1 MRQWHVRTARRI
13 SQDPHLLS
21 GALAGWK
28 LAAARSAMQPRIAA
42 RLSRDADQP
51 RPRITPRPPNTALVH
66 RHTWNRVGRVP
77 RPPTPSPRARPPRL
91 ALCDLVPAEIARSR
105 SVLHEVVRLDN
116 AALAQ
121 VGVPIRHRI
130 PQVVSLN
137 DPNRGA
143 ARDRLG
149 ALHNVLSDSEHEAHL
164 RPGRGL
170 SRLLAPQ
177 LLANVLKEIAAT
189 ASVPAE
195 LVRHL
200 HADGQATS
208 SLAALGRAQPV
219 RSFGQDELRAFEGGE
234 MARKLLDLH
243 DLFLERHARV
253 SKLLS
258 GEAAGSLHVDRG
270 VDGEARHRGGG
281 RVELA
286 NNGLAGLAPGPGVR
300 VHRLALAL
308 IAKSHHRKIARGLA

>member
-1 MRQWHVRTARRI
+1 M
-13 SQDPHLLS
+13 P
-21 GALAGWK
+21 
-28 LAAARSAMQPRIAA
+28 PRIAA

-149 ALHNVLSDSEHEAHL
+149 GVHHALPNLEQEAHL
-164 RPGRGL
+164 HTCWGII
-170 SRLLAPQ
+170 RLVAPQ
-177 LLANVLKEIAAT
+177 LLAHGSEELAAAVL
-189 ASVPAE
+189 VPAK

-200 HADGQATS
+200 HADGQATA
-208 SLAALGRAQPV
+208 SLADLGCAQPV
-219 RSFGQDELRAFEGGE
+219 RSACQDELRALEGGE
-234 MARKLLDLH
+234 VAHKLFAPAELVRLVFARALKLLG
-243 DLFLERHARV
+243 
-253 SKLLS
+253 
-258 GEAAGSLHVDRG
+258 GEAASGLHRNLG
-270 VDGEARHRGGG
+270 VCDGEILHLARL
-281 RVELA
+281 RVSTRPRLMARRVAGPLLVLA
-286 NNGLAGLAPGPGVR
+286 RLSLREQLPLR
-300 VHRLALAL
+300 CRYSVHRLGPLPPVL
-308 IAKSHHRKIARGLA
+308 DVYQILLG